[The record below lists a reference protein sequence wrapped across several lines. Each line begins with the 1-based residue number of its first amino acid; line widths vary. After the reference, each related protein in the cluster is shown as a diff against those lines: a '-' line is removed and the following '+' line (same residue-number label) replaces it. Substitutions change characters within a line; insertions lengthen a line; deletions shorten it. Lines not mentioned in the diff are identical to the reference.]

1 MVNRNWKLGMAL
13 IVAAAVIVSCYANPQ
28 RVVELKRFSLDN
40 LQNVITQSGVEI
52 DKEILAEGEA
62 SLRITAKEPRII
74 ELYDGGDIDVEAAR
88 LIYQAQLR
96 TDSLQGKAYLE
107 MWCHFPGSDKKYFSR
122 ALQSSLSGTTDW
134 ATVETSFLLPKGQNP
149 DNVKLDLVIEGT
161 GIVWMDDIRLLK
173 APL

>member
-1 MVNRNWKLGMAL
+1 MINRNWKLGMAL
-13 IVAAAVIVSCYANPQ
+13 IAATAIVSCYANPQ

-122 ALQSSLSGTTDW
+122 ALQSSFSGTTNW

-149 DNVKLDLVIEGT
+149 DNVKLDLIIEGT
-161 GIVWMDDIRLLK
+161 GTVWMDDIRLLK
-173 APL
+173 API